1 MKNSILPVFFRCVVQ
16 RKAFREITFLASGY
30 SIGVNE
36 TKYSRMDQVKF
47 VEYTTSKKVGVTD
60 HITSNFLKVV
70 LHKFYLVHSRVL
82 CFK

>member
-16 RKAFREITFLASGY
+16 RKAFLASGY